1 MNLKFGGSACFPA
14 IAFIVVGC
22 QTYEPVPLDIDTHR
36 YSLDTRV
43 FDIEPLSAFVERLD
57 ALRDGKPAQFGFS
70 DGISPSEG
78 EVLALFYNPELRIA
92 RLKAGASLAEFD
104 TAGLWEDPVFGFD
117 GVDVTSPSA
126 PFEFSLMGNLT
137 IPISG
142 RLDVEKERAGAAYE
156 AQLRTIVDA
165 EWRTRTALRSQWA
178 TWAAATERVAL
189 INDVIIQLQEINAIA
204 DTLVAAGELNRVQHR
219 LLQVELSSKMVEA
232 TEAELHVLEAS
243 FGLLDIMGLSP
254 TAVSMLIPTFP
265 SFNLPEVEDET
276 ARIISAN
283 TELAVR
289 FAEYETA
296 EKSLHV
302 EIKKQFPDIVLGSG
316 YGSEFNDHRVLFG
329 LSIPLPVINAN
340 KAGIAIASANREVAR
355 AAAETTFAQL
365 YRELAVATITLQMK
379 QTQRDHYQQTI
390 VPMLE
395 DQTRDINAIVELG
408 EVNTF
413 ILLETVTRQF
423 DAKQKLIELQ
433 FAELDAAINVLR
445 IYGPDSQLNPSP
457 VHQEISPENTVGGV
471 K

>member
-1 MNLKFGGSACFPA
+1 M
-14 IAFIVVGC
+14 AFIVVGC
-22 QTYEPVPLDIDTHR
+22 QSYEPVPLDIDTHR

-57 ALRDGKPAQFGFS
+57 AMHDGEPTQFGFS

-92 RLKAGASLAEFD
+92 RLKAGASLAKFN

-126 PFEFSLMGNLT
+126 PFEFSIMGNLT

-156 AQLRTIVDA
+156 TQLQTIVDA
-165 EWRTRTALRSQWA
+165 EWQTRASLRSHWA
-178 TWAAATERVAL
+178 IWAAATERVTL
-189 INDVIIQLQEINAIA
+189 INDVIVQLQEINAIA

-219 LLQVELSSKMVEA
+219 LLQVELSSKMVES
-232 TEAELHVLEAS
+232 TEAELQVLEAS
-243 FGLLDIMGLSP
+243 FDLLDLMGLSP
-254 TAVSMLIPTFP
+254 TAASLLIPTFP
-265 SFNLPEVEDET
+265 SFVLPHIEDET
-276 ARIISAN
+276 ARIISSN
-283 TELAVR
+283 TELALR

-302 EIKKQFPDIVLGSG
+302 EIRKQFPDIVLGSG

-340 KAGIAIASANREVAR
+340 RAGIAIASANREVAR
-355 AAAETTFAQL
+355 AAAETTFAKL
-365 YRELAVATITLQMK
+365 YRELAAATITLQMK
-379 QTQRDHYQQTI
+379 QTQRDHYEQTI
-390 VPMLE
+390 VPMLD
-395 DQTRDINAIVELG
+395 DQTRDIDAIVELG
-408 EVNTF
+408 EVDTF

-433 FAELDAAINVLR
+433 LAELNAAINVLR

-457 VHQEISPENTVGGV
+457 VHKEISTENTVGGV
-471 K
+471 Q